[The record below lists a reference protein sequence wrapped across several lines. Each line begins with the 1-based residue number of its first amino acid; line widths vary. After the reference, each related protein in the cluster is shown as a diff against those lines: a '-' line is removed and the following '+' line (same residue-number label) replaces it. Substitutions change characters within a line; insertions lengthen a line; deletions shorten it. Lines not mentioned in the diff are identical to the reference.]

1 MNEFASPSPSP
12 SLGTAKAQ
20 SSPVGLTFNTQS
32 PILQRKC
39 SCGSTATQGA
49 PCSACGAKASMSAQ
63 SSAALAGSGVSMT
76 KPPMSTNSQQP
87 DGHLPEELRQRAEKT
102 FGAEFPEAKLYTGG
116 VAQRYARQLQAKAFT
131 AGSDVYF
138 GSGFYNPDS
147 QQGLSLIGHELTH
160 VVQQRRGLSFAKL
173 NGSSD
178 AYEQEADRGGEAF
191 AAGKPFQL
199 STPSGSIGRWTQKMD
214 AGESASAVGVA
225 DPSHQLDFLG
235 EFWDMEELDSLL
247 DELSMLEDEGHR
259 LLLVPESAVQSVGS
273 GSKASHAPT
282 SASKSVPSRASVS
295 PSMTTPTSSSPA
307 ATGPVAQTKGL
318 DGTSPHSLAVRS
330 SLPFIQR
337 ATVAGCNVPAL
348 SANQIGI
355 QAHMQIGGFCGALH
369 TMMSTSCLGGGHP
382 GFQIPGA
389 TRPDMVI
396 QYPAG
401 PFIDEVGEIKPAS
414 WLNPLNNRQA
424 IAEAQLNRD
433 IASYQ
438 AIIGPASPMSSFA
451 FPRMTFVGNPLQ
463 NISVWPRT
471 GGATSNG
478 VYYYR
483 CTNKPR
489 RRPRPIPIVIPN
501 PVPVVKPVPRT
512 APHTVTPQVVAGAAA
527 TVGLGYLIYRGVRM
541 IPSLA
546 PPLWWTIPGNL
557 AVP

>member
-1 MNEFASPSPSP
+1 MNEFVSPSP

-20 SSPVGLTFNTQS
+20 SSPVGFPFNRQS

-49 PCSACGAKASMSAQ
+49 PCSACGAKATMSAQ
-63 SSAALAGSGVSMT
+63 SSAAFAGSGVSMT

-138 GSGFYNPDS
+138 GAGFYNPDS
-147 QQGLSLIGHELTH
+147 KQGLSLIGHELTH

-178 AYEQEADRGGEAF
+178 TYEQEADRGGEAF

-235 EFWDMEELDSLL
+235 EFWDPEELDGIL

-259 LLLVPESAVQSVGS
+259 LLLVPESSVQNVG
-273 GSKASHAPT
+273 
-282 SASKSVPSRASVS
+282 
-295 PSMTTPTSSSPA
+295 SSSPA
-307 ATGPVAQTKGL
+307 PAPRTAPTPPSTPTASPPATPRGPIAQTKAL
-318 DGTSPHSLAVRS
+318 DGASTTSLGERAGF
-330 SLPFIQR
+330 PFIQR

-438 AIIGPASPMSSFA
+438 AIIGPATSMSSFA

-512 APHTVTPQVVAGAAA
+512 APHTVTPQAVAGAAA

-546 PPLWWTIPGNL
+546 PPLWWTIPGNF

>member
-1 MNEFASPSPSP
+1 MNEFANP
-12 SLGTAKAQ
+12 SLHAVKDQPAPAPFQ
-20 SSPVGLTFNTQS
+20 MSRQSPV
-32 PILQRKC
+32 LQRKC
-39 SCGSTATQGA
+39 SCGNTATQGA
-49 PCSACGAKASMSAQ
+49 PCSACGAKAPMSAQ
-63 SSAALAGSGVSMT
+63 SSAAFAGSGVSMT

-87 DGHLPEELRQRAEKT
+87 DGHLPEALRQRAEKT

-147 QQGLSLIGHELTH
+147 QQGLALIGHELTH

-173 NGSSD
+173 NGSND
-178 AYEQEADRGGEAF
+178 AYEQEADRGGDAF
-191 AAGKPFQL
+191 AAGKSFQL
-199 STPSGSIGRWTQKMD
+199 STPSGSIGRWTQKAD

-235 EFWDMEELDSLL
+235 EFWDPEELEGIL
-247 DELSMLEDEGHR
+247 DELSMLEDENHR
-259 LLLVPESAVQSVGS
+259 LLLVPESSVQNVG
-273 GSKASHAPT
+273 
-282 SASKSVPSRASVS
+282 
-295 PSMTTPTSSSPA
+295 SSSPA
-307 ATGPVAQTKGL
+307 PRSASTPPAAQIASPSTPAAPITSGPIAQTKAL
-318 DGTSPHSLAVRS
+318 DGASTTSLGERS
-330 SLPFIQR
+330 GLPFIQR

-355 QAHMQIGGFCGALH
+355 QAHMQIGGFCGAMH

-438 AIIGPASPMSSFA
+438 AIIGPATSMSSFA

-501 PVPVVKPVPRT
+501 PVPVVKPVPHTVPRT
-512 APHTVTPQVVAGAAA
+512 APHTVTPQAVAGAAA
-527 TVGLGYLIYRGVRM
+527 TVGLGYLIYRGIRM

-546 PPLWWTIPGNL
+546 PPLWWTVPGNL
-557 AVP
+557 ALP